1 MPKYRLVISVEADQD
16 LDRLYK
22 DGYAQWGETQAD
34 KYYDALLDHFKVLT
48 ENPFLFRTVD
58 EVREGYRRSVCG
70 KHNVFYKISAD
81 TVEIMAIVKH
91 ENRP

>member
-1 MPKYRLVISVEADQD
+1 MGEA
-16 LDRLYK
+16 
-22 DGYAQWGETQAD
+22 QAD

-91 ENRP
+91 ENRPWTLPYKSEKEAVTGINLSRFIGYAR